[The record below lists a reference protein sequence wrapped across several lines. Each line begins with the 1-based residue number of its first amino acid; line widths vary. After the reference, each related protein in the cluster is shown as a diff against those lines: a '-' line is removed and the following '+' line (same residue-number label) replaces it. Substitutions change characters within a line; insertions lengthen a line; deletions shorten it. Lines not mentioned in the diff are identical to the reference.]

1 MTGAEFKTIRQRL
14 GLTQGE
20 LAGVLDYASAV
31 RVSEF
36 ERSANPRDIPSHVA
50 RIMRAY
56 AAGYRPTDWP
66 KKGDKL

>member
-20 LAGVLDYASAV
+20 LARVLDYGSPM

-36 ERSANPRDIPSHVA
+36 ERSSNPREVPVHVA
-50 RIMRAY
+50 RLMRAY
-56 AAGYRPTDWP
+56 DAGYRPEDWP
-66 KKGDKL
+66 RNAA